1 VSTAVGMHIPTD
13 AQSLGE
19 LLAASGYFTDARG
32 AAQAA
37 VKVMAGQELGFGP
50 IASMTGIY
58 IVKGRVTL
66 SANLMAAAI
75 KRQRPRYDYR
85 VTEHTAESCSIEFL
99 QDGEH
104 LGESTY
110 SIQDA
115 TAAGLASSETWKK
128 HPRNMLF
135 ARALSNGAKWFC
147 PDIFGGGPIYTPDE
161 LGAVIDGETGQ
172 VLGPAEEMPAD
183 AASGG
188 STGQR
193 EPGGGLWPSEKPS
206 PAQLKELARQVKL
219 NQPLKPSVLAACLL
233 SVGAKDIPAADLDSG
248 AWATKVDKTQVSALI
263 DLFKSGTLPT
273 GESDIP
279 ADASDF
285 ERPADAGADEFFEP
299 EASEA

>member
-1 VSTAVGMHIPTD
+1 MSTAVGMHIPTD

-110 SIQDA
+110 SMQDA

-147 PDIFGGGPIYTPDE
+147 PDIFGGGPVYTPDE

-172 VLGPAEEMPAD
+172 VLGPAEGMPAD
-183 AASGG
+183 ASSAGFT
-188 STGQR
+188 STAAPDPTRSRKPDMRPCTDPQWGR
-193 EPGGGLWPSEKPS
+193 LEKERTKAGLGANE
-206 PAQLKELARQVKL
+206 ATINLMLAE
-219 NQPLKPSVLAACLL
+219 
-233 SVGAKDIPAADLDSG
+233 VGAGD
-248 AWATKVDKTQVSALI
+248 WAQSALSQSQASALI
-263 DLFKSGTLPT
+263 ERFIKGTLPT
-273 GESDIP
+273 GESDLP

-299 EASEA
+299 ERSE